1 MKDGKQVKAPRLGFE
16 QPRIFTPPNRP
27 LTPQTT
33 RGFEVIELAAI
44 VGIKLLPWEKWLLI
58 HALELNEDGTFRFR
72 IVLLL
77 VARQN
82 GKSLVLQLLA
92 LWRLFVDA
100 SQLVIGTAQSLD
112 IAEEQ
117 WAAAVE
123 MAQDNEWM
131 AELIARIDRR
141 AGKYAMKLVGGHTA
155 DGDPL
160 PGGRYKVATASR
172 RGGRGLSGDL
182 VILDE
187 LREHTNW
194 QAWAAVSKTT
204 LARPLAQI
212 WGASNAG
219 DLASVVLAFL
229 RRQAHAALGNPDGL
243 QNLESIEIPA
253 EFLTE
258 DDDDEIANALG
269 SLGIFEW
276 SAAPGRSKWDRTG
289 WQEANPS
296 MNHDM
301 GDPTK
306 KLTEK
311 AIAAAVATEP
321 EAVVKTEVLCQ
332 WLETTIAGPFP
343 PGQWEAALDPQSRR
357 GDGERVT
364 YAVDVSHD
372 RSTAHIAVAT
382 RRADGLMHVEIV
394 ASRSGTAWILPWF
407 RERVPRDSHG
417 DPNGDPLVL
426 TMQSNGAPVSSLM
439 IDLEAEPGL
448 QVHGWAGAEL
458 GKGFGI
464 FWDLV
469 RGFNPDESA
478 DPESPAADP
487 EEVRE
492 PLIRHRNQPLLDL
505 AAQQTVTKPAGDGLL
520 VDRKASPVDAAP
532 LVAAI
537 GAVWVYFAHAPVP
550 KKRSKYEDEDPITY
564 SEPAAALPA
573 GAFTMNGY

>member
-1 MKDGKQVKAPRLGFE
+1 MKDGKQVKQPRLGNE
-16 QPRIFTPPNRP
+16 QPRIFTPPLRP
-27 LTPQTT
+27 LTRKTT
-33 RGFEVIELAAI
+33 RGFEVIELAEI
-44 VGIKLLPWEKWLLI
+44 IGIKLLPWEKWLLI
-58 HALELNEDGTFRFR
+58 HALELNPDGTFRFR

-100 SQLVIGTAQSLD
+100 SRLVIGTAQSLD

-123 MAQDNEWM
+123 MAQENESM
-131 AELIARIDRR
+131 AELIDKIDRR
-141 AGKYAMKLVGGHTA
+141 AGKYAMKLVGGHSP

-194 QAWAAVSKTT
+194 QSWAAVSKTT

-219 DLASVVLAFL
+219 DLASIVLAFL
-229 RRQAHAALGNPDGL
+229 RRQAHAALGNPDNL
-243 QNLESIEIPA
+243 KNLEAIEVPA
-253 EFLTE
+253 EFLGE
-258 DDDDEIANALG
+258 DDDDDIANALG

-306 KLTEK
+306 QLTEK
-311 AIAAAVATEP
+311 AIAAAIATEP
-321 EAVVKTEVLCQ
+321 ESVIETEILCR
-332 WLETTIAGPFP
+332 WLETTLAGPFP
-343 PGQWEAALDPQSRR
+343 PGQWARALDPQSKR

-364 YAVDVSHD
+364 YGVDVSHD
-372 RSTAHIAVAT
+372 RSTTHISVCT
-382 RRADGLMHVEIV
+382 RREDGRIHVEVV
-394 ASRSGTAWILPWF
+394 ASRSGTAWVLPWF
-407 RERVPRDSHG
+407 RERVPRDAHG
-417 DPNGDPLVL
+417 DPDGDPLVIAL
-426 TMQSNGAPVSSLM
+426 QSNGAPVSSLM
-439 IDLEAEPGL
+439 IDLATEPGL
-448 QVHGWAGAEL
+448 DIQGWSGSEL

-469 RGFNPDESA
+469 RGFNPEESA
-478 DPESPAADP
+478 DPDSPAADP
-487 EEVRE
+487 EEIRD
-492 PLIRHRNQPLLDL
+492 PMLRHRIQPLLDL
-505 AAQQTVTKPAGDGLL
+505 AAQQAITKPAGDGLL

-532 LVAAI
+532 LVASIA
-537 GAVWVYFAHAPVP
+537 AVWVYFAHAPTP
-550 KKRSKYEDEDPITY
+550 KKRSKYEDQDPITV
-564 SEPAAALPA
+564 PAAAALPP
-573 GAFTMNGY
+573 GAFIMNGY